1 MDPVNPDDRPEQ
13 AKKAP
18 TPKIVFESEYD
29 KNPLSFLSKPWVQKT
44 AFWLLLL
51 GVLIYARSFFSLI
64 FLTFLFSILMEAVV
78 RRTPNLIPPRRGRV
92 VMVFILL
99 LGSWTGLFYYL
110 VPRIAT
116 EFERT
121 VDQLPKLADD
131 VRRQLEKLR
140 PEDTDDEDAAGSE
153 EAGDQGTG
161 QPAGE
166 APTEDGTAAGREDP
180 GSGATSGSESSS
192 SPPKGSSQAPDAD
205 RSGAP
210 GQVRP
215 EPQEEPPPTKPQPG
229 AGGPEAKDA
238 KSAGARGKTDP
249 AKKTRERTIWE
260 RLYEAMALDEA
271 LSPEKVNSFLKQVF
285 KDLAPKV
292 PGVINHLL
300 WAVTVFLLS
309 LIFSFL
315 IVWDFPRLV
324 GGYYKLEQTRAGPFF
339 QVARETFS
347 PFGKVLAQALGAQ
360 TVIAL
365 VNTALTA
372 IGMAI
377 LKIPAIE
384 VMSVIVFLCS
394 FIPVAG
400 VFISST
406 PICIVALGNNGV
418 GNMFLFIGV
427 VTIVHMIEAYI
438 LNPRIY
444 GAHLRM
450 NPLVVLVL
458 LVVAHHLLGLWGLL
472 LATPVT
478 AYVFHHVL
486 KFPEKQPVPPEEGD
500 PKAAAET

>member
-1 MDPVNPDDRPEQ
+1 MDPVNPDDRSERP
-13 AKKAP
+13 KKVP

-44 AFWLLLL
+44 AFWVLLL

-99 LGSWTGLFYYL
+99 LASWTGLFYYL

-116 EFERT
+116 EFDRT
-121 VDQLPKLADD
+121 VTQLPKLADD
-131 VRRQLEKLR
+131 IRKQIDKLR
-140 PEDTDDEDAAGSE
+140 PEDGDELEDVADEETAVSPIPSDPPGQDRPERPQETKRSPDVERPAANG
-153 EAGDQGTG
+153 
-161 QPAGE
+161 
-166 APTEDGTAAGREDP
+166 
-180 GSGATSGSESSS
+180 
-192 SPPKGSSQAPDAD
+192 QAPATASD
-205 RSGAP
+205 
-210 GQVRP
+210 
-215 EPQEEPPPTKPQPG
+215 PQGSTK
-229 AGGPEAKDA
+229 
-238 KSAGARGKTDP
+238 
-249 AKKTRERTIWE
+249 KKPERTIWE
-260 RLYEAMALDEA
+260 LVYEALALDEA
-271 LSPEKVNSFLKQVF
+271 LAPEKVKAFLQRVAE
-285 KDLAPKV
+285 DLAPKTL
-292 PGVINHLL
+292 GVINHLL

-377 LKIPAIE
+377 LKVPAIE
-384 VMSVIVFLCS
+384 VLSVIVFLCS

-406 PICIVALGNNGV
+406 PICIVALGNNGF
-418 GNMFLFIGV
+418 GNMILFIGV
-427 VTIVHMIEAYI
+427 VTIVHIIEAYI

-478 AYVFHHVL
+478 AYIFHHVL
-486 KFPEKQPVPPEEGD
+486 KFPEKQPMPPEEGD
-500 PKAAAET
+500 AKAAAET

>member
-1 MDPVNPDDRPEQ
+1 MDPVNPDDRSEP
-13 AKKAP
+13 AKKTP

-29 KNPLSFLSKPWVQKT
+29 RNPLSFLSKPWVQKT
-44 AFWLLLL
+44 AFWVLLL

-99 LGSWTGLFYYL
+99 LASWTGLFYYL

-116 EFERT
+116 EFDRT
-121 VDQLPKLADD
+121 VTQLPKLADD
-131 VRRQLEKLR
+131 IRKQIDKLR
-140 PEDTDDEDAAGSE
+140 PEDGDELEE
-153 EAGDQGTG
+153 EAGEETAVSPGEEQQDREPPPAAERPAANGQETGT
-161 QPAGE
+161 
-166 APTEDGTAAGREDP
+166 D
-180 GSGATSGSESSS
+180 
-192 SPPKGSSQAPDAD
+192 PDAD
-205 RSGAP
+205 ES
-210 GQVRP
+210 
-215 EPQEEPPPTKPQPG
+215 TK
-229 AGGPEAKDA
+229 
-238 KSAGARGKTDP
+238 
-249 AKKTRERTIWE
+249 KKGERTIWE
-260 RLYEAMALDEA
+260 LVYEALALDEA
-271 LSPEKVNSFLKQVF
+271 LAPEKVKAFFQRVAE
-285 KDLAPKV
+285 DLAPKTL
-292 PGVINHLL
+292 GVINHLL

-324 GGYYKLEQTRAGPFF
+324 GGYYKLEQTRGGPFF

-365 VNTALTA
+365 ANTALTA

-377 LKIPAIE
+377 LEVPAIE
-384 VMSVIVFLCS
+384 VLSVIVFLCS

-406 PICIVALGNNGV
+406 PICIVALGNNGF
-418 GNMFLFIGV
+418 GNMLLFVVV
-427 VTIVHMIEAYI
+427 VTIVHIIEAYI

-458 LVVAHHLLGLWGLL
+458 LVVAHHVLGLWGLL

-478 AYVFHHVL
+478 AYIFHHVL
-486 KFPEKQPVPPEEGD
+486 KFPEKQAMPPEEGD
-500 PKAAAET
+500 AKAAAET